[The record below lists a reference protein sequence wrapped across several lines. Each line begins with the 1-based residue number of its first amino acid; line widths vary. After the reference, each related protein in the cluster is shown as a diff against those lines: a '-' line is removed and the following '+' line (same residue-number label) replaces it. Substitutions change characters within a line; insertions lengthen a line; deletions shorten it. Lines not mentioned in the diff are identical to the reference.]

1 MIRNLRCSLG
11 SRYEASEWKIH
22 RKLLTNLAGSVGRLI
37 RNLRRPRRPA
47 PIDRFLERPAKYQ
60 NNEDEN
66 NADQHNLPLR
76 NSASRT
82 HARCHPDAGCR
93 GEPLHVMAFLASDNN
108 AGAKKTNAG
117 HDALDYAAASV
128 PVTAWID
135 STATAEP
142 RHRIP
147 SVRTPVGLPC
157 RSRLSPSTI
166 PTSVAAQSRSAM
178 SSVSIA
184 GEVLTRQRGES
195 SPPRG
200 SLHWRAS
207 KLRRA
212 FYASRVKRFGY
223 CALRRGAVG
232 LYLMHARS
240 RIASSNSRRRHSTQL
255 RGAQVRAQQVEDAMR
270 RHAVLEPVSLS
281 IRRRWRAKTSPAF
294 SDRAQGAIVH
304 WRAPVLPP

>member
-1 MIRNLRCSLG
+1 MTWDANAERETTSRTPHLG
-11 SRYEASEWKIH
+11 QS
-22 RKLLTNLAGSVGRLI
+22 
-37 RNLRRPRRPA
+37 RPRLQTPVTMPWITR
-47 PIDRFLERPAKYQ
+47 L
-60 NNEDEN
+60 
-66 NADQHNLPLR
+66 
-76 NSASRT
+76 
-82 HARCHPDAGCR
+82 
-93 GEPLHVMAFLASDNN
+93 
-108 AGAKKTNAG
+108 
-117 HDALDYAAASV
+117 ASV

-207 KLRRA
+207 KLCLA
-212 FYASRVKRFGY
+212 LYASRVKRFGY
-223 CALRRGAVG
+223 CALRRAAVG
-232 LYLMHARS
+232 LYLLHARS

-270 RHAVLEPVSLS
+270 RHAVSAPCASPV
-281 IRRRWRAKTSPAF
+281 RWQWAHRATI
-294 SDRAQGAIVH
+294 AQ
-304 WRAPVLPP
+304 